1 MTLFLCDF
9 CGGAQWLRCYPTDMP
24 DTYECHVCGVC
35 VRLIR
40 EEAWDSFIERVVAAF
55 AALQYISDID
65 QSVFRHELAKALCQP
80 VEEQIKVSRLS
91 PVSL

>member
-1 MTLFLCDF
+1 MTPFLCDF
-9 CGGAQWLRCYPTDMP
+9 CGGTQRLCCYPADIP
-24 DTYECHVCGVC
+24 DTHEWHACGVC

-65 QSVFRHELAKALCQP
+65 QGVFRHELAKVLCQP
-80 VEEQIKVSRLS
+80 VEHQVKVSPLT
-91 PVSL
+91 